1 MDMVNHNGSEK
12 YEVIEQINRY
22 EEYGNPNE
30 AIYVYGAVSTI
41 GLFLIALIAWV
52 LKTEKS
58 FNKRVDDRINSKI
71 ELHTLKKAP
80 LYKDVEYLKQQH
92 IDLMERIVKSS
103 EDFSKGVNKIASKME
118 SISKD
123 LTEVKVKIAK
133 IEATI
138 EAK

>member
-58 FNKRVDDRINSKI
+58 LNKRVDDRINSKI